1 MKERSIILRPHE
13 VRGLLDGTVTQLW
26 RPAKEFVAHC
36 DTWPDEIHPARES
49 GWIAWWGPH
58 SGEPL
63 AEVTKREYQHGISC
77 PWGEPGQRLWGRET
91 FFVYAS
97 GEVIYRA
104 DYGPESYEGG
114 AKGWSSSAQMSRHYS
129 RILLEIERV
138 CPVRVWEMTEDDARS
153 AGAHREFRICVM
165 DPSGCPDYRIPLSYR
180 GGFANQWNRDNPR
193 YPWEHKP
200 WAWQIVVRRI
210 AP

>member
-1 MKERSIILRPHE
+1 MKERSINLRPHE

-36 DTWPDEIHPARES
+36 DTWPDEAHPARES
-49 GWIAWWGPH
+49 GWIAWWGPQ
-58 SGEPL
+58 SGESL
-63 AEVTKREYQHGISC
+63 AESAKREYRHGILC
-77 PWGEPGQRLWGRET
+77 PWGEAGQRLWGRET

-138 CPVRVWEMTEDDARS
+138 CPVRVQDITDEDARA
-153 AGAHREFRICVM
+153 AGYPGRQVTN
-165 DPSGCPDYRIPLSYR
+165 
-180 GGFANQWNRDNPR
+180 GFAGPVGWARKVWDADNPR
-193 YPWEHKP
+193 YPWESGP
-200 WAWQIVVRRI
+200 WAWQIVIRRVND
-210 AP
+210 ANM